1 MHIQDHPRRGV
12 FCREKV
18 VSVTGHSLQYLD
30 PCLGQDL
37 NRKDKIDTWME
48 TKDIKSRFEAAH
60 GQRYEFPSKGAKVWR
75 WILLINVSFSTESLE
90 GHMPHIPISP
100 SSFLCRIQPSDWIVT
115 ILNSKTAETARCLL
129 RWRHEHP
136 GGSRWRT
143 LRHQL
148 LSRQVSVALDPRT
161 WPIQKGSSGCWVW
174 SQAKWFTDGLLSFE
188 RKPCAIWI
196 YDLDVSLI
204 PGSELVAT
212 FSFISSMRPSYQ
224 FDFMV

>member
-1 MHIQDHPRRGV
+1 MNLANQCFFQHENRLKDTCHTFQYPQA
-12 FCREKV
+12 
-18 VSVTGHSLQYLD
+18 VSY
-30 PCLGQDL
+30 
-37 NRKDKIDTWME
+37 
-48 TKDIKSRFEAAH
+48 A
-60 GQRYEFPSKGAKVWR
+60 EFNQV
-75 WILLINVSFSTESLE
+75 IESL
-90 GHMPHIPISP
+90 PFWTLKP
-100 SSFLCRIQPSDWIVT
+100 
-115 ILNSKTAETARCLL
+115 AETARCLL